1 MSYRSAAKNLSFEI
15 KNVHLPLISVLVKS
29 ADLANLGD
37 DLQQR
42 FGDTP
47 DFLDNDPVLI
57 DLQALDSQAGPLDM
71 NGLLQLLKRHRMN
84 PVALRAANRVQEAA
98 ATLAGLLVVQ

>member
-1 MSYRSAAKNLSFEI
+1 MSSRSAAKNLSFEI
-15 KNVHLPLISVLVKS
+15 KNVHLPLMSVLVKS

-47 DFLDNDPVLI
+47 DF
-57 DLQALDSQAGPLDM
+57 STTT
-71 NGLLQLLKRHRMN
+71 RC
-84 PVALRAANRVQEAA
+84 
-98 ATLAGLLVVQ
+98 